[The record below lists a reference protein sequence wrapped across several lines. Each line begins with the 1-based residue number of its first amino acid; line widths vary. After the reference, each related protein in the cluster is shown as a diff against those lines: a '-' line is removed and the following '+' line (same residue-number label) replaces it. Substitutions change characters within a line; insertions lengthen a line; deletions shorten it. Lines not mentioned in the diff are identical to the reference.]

1 MAGKVNILWTKPA
14 IMEFAEILYLLR
26 SRSTEAASKIV
37 SQIRSSVLLLSQ
49 FPEMRERLEL
59 ERHTAHDIV
68 VGQYRIFYDYIR
80 TENKVLILAIFDLHQ
95 NPHRIFSLN

>member
-26 SRSTEAASKIV
+26 SRSTEAASKVV
-37 SQIRSSVLLLSQ
+37 SQMRSTVLLLSQ

-59 ERHTAHDIV
+59 ERHTTLLSVNIEFFT
-68 VGQYRIFYDYIR
+68 I
-80 TENKVLILAIFDLHQ
+80 IL
-95 NPHRIFSLN
+95 

>member
-26 SRSTEAASKIV
+26 SRSTEAASKVV

-49 FPEMRERLEL
+49 FPEMRDRLEL
-59 ERHTAHDIV
+59 QWRPAHHIV
-68 VGQYRIFYDYIR
+68 VDQYRIFYDY
-80 TENKVLILAIFDLHQ
+80 TWAENKVFILAIFDLHQ

>member
-26 SRSTEAASKIV
+26 SRSTEAANKIV

-68 VGQYRIFYDYIR
+68 VGQYRIFYDYTR